1 MADRKT
7 VDVVYAQTL
16 RQYEER
22 VELRDGDTFRSVIS
36 RSRLLTVFP
45 ELRLEELQIGSYGR
59 MRKLDDP
66 VAEGDRAE
74 ILRPVTADPR
84 SVRKRKG

>member
-22 VELRDGDTFRSVIS
+22 VELREGDTFRSVIS
-36 RSRLLTVFP
+36 RSHLLTVFP